1 MKENYFIIIAQAND
15 VIKEFEK
22 KVLEIFFTSDT
33 GMQLETAS
41 NPYMCFTPV
50 YVQYSYPIKI
60 VIELFDLLKIE
71 NLKKDVLDTFVKNLN
86 NPIYVSERARFKHTI
101 DALSDVFE
109 KTKEDIE
116 NAVRKLSTFEQERLE
131 ESVHNLIETCYFSA
145 IAMAVSAIES
155 RLLMLMKSI
164 LPASAEHLDTL
175 TLGQLIR
182 EYIKDASI
190 YKNFIPEK
198 HKPLLDLCNTY
209 RIFSVHPKNERIS
222 KNIARAILN
231 LAFEFLLDEKLE
243 LSNFSK

>member
-1 MKENYFIIIAQAND
+1 MYLCKILLVSNNKPQKFCLKTTNINNFLFDNAKMKENYFIIIAQAND

-116 NAVRKLSTFEQERLE
+116 NAVRKL
-131 ESVHNLIETCYFSA
+131 
-145 IAMAVSAIES
+145 
-155 RLLMLMKSI
+155 
-164 LPASAEHLDTL
+164 
-175 TLGQLIR
+175 
-182 EYIKDASI
+182 
-190 YKNFIPEK
+190 
-198 HKPLLDLCNTY
+198 
-209 RIFSVHPKNERIS
+209 
-222 KNIARAILN
+222 
-231 LAFEFLLDEKLE
+231 
-243 LSNFSK
+243 